1 MPRHCSYCKAWVH
14 NRRNCPQLHADT
26 QRLYDD
32 KMSQYSQLSES
43 ERETT
48 PIPTWDYCRSVKITD
63 KINQHNRER
72 REMRRQERVER
83 ERIMRERYRRNAEEA
98 NQRRQNVRNLISTSV
113 DTYISTLDPTT
124 ANNMRTLIQNEVR
137 FGGHSSYIMPIW
149 NLITSRQNST
159 AQKAAKV
166 EKAIETTECPICFDD
181 LCETDKM
188 ITSCGHQFHSSCM
201 FKHLQRTNT
210 CPCCRGALF

>member
-1 MPRHCSYCKAWVH
+1 MPRHCSYCQARFH

-32 KMSQYSQLSES
+32 KMSQYSQLTES
-43 ERETT
+43 ERATT
-48 PIPTWDYCRSVKITD
+48 PRPTWDYCQSVKITD
-63 KINQHNRER
+63 KIDQHNRER
-72 REMRRQERVER
+72 RERRRQERVER
-83 ERIMRERYRRNAEEA
+83 DRIMREQYRRNAEQA

-124 ANNMRTLIQNEVR
+124 ADNMRTLIQNELR
-137 FGGHSSYIMPIW
+137 FGYSHVIHPIG

-159 AQKAAKV
+159 AQNAAKV

-181 LCETDKM
+181 LCETDKI
-188 ITSCGHQFHSSCM
+188 ITTCGHQFHSSCM

>member
-124 ANNMRTLIQNEVR
+124 ANNMRTLIQNEVAIHR
-137 FGGHSSYIMPIW
+137 CSIW
-149 NLITSRQNST
+149 SKE
-159 AQKAAKV
+159 QKV
-166 EKAIETTECPICFDD
+166 
-181 LCETDKM
+181 
-188 ITSCGHQFHSSCM
+188 
-201 FKHLQRTNT
+201 
-210 CPCCRGALF
+210 